1 MQTVYQ
7 TISIRP
13 RWEAPRAEEKI
24 IDLDQYRR
32 RLARAQRREERDQE
46 AEQVQPRPRSSRRR
60 DRWGLFWDG
69 VASLGVLP
77 MALVFC
83 AEILS

>member
-24 IDLDQYRR
+24 IDLAQYRR
-32 RLARAQRREERDQE
+32 KLEREQQTEWGEPD
-46 AEQVQPRPRSSRRR
+46 VQPRVRSSQRRN
-60 DRWGLFWDG
+60 RWGLYWDA
-69 VASLGVLP
+69 VASLGVVA
-77 MALVFC
+77 MAVTFC
-83 AEILS
+83 VELLL

>member
-24 IDLDQYRR
+24 IDLAQYRR
-32 RLARAQRREERDQE
+32 KLEREQQTEWE
-46 AEQVQPRPRSSRRR
+46 ESEVQPRVRSSQRRN
-60 DRWGLFWDG
+60 RWGLYWDA
-69 VASLGVLP
+69 VASLGVVA
-77 MALVFC
+77 MAVTFC
-83 AEILS
+83 LELLL

>member
-24 IDLDQYRR
+24 IDLAQYRR
-32 RLARAQRREERDQE
+32 KLEREQRTEWEEPD
-46 AEQVQPRPRSSRRR
+46 VQPRVRSSQRRN
-60 DRWGLFWDG
+60 RWGLYWDA
-69 VASLGVLP
+69 VASLGVVA
-77 MALVFC
+77 MAVTFC
-83 AEILS
+83 VELLL

>member
-24 IDLDQYRR
+24 IDLAQYRR
-32 RLARAQRREERDQE
+32 KLEREQQTEWE
-46 AEQVQPRPRSSRRR
+46 EPEVQPRVRSSQRRN
-60 DRWGLFWDG
+60 RWGLYWDA
-69 VASLGVLP
+69 VASLGVVA
-77 MALVFC
+77 MAVTFC
-83 AEILS
+83 VELLF

>member
-24 IDLDQYRR
+24 IDLAQYRR
-32 RLARAQRREERDQE
+32 KLEREQQTEWE
-46 AEQVQPRPRSSRRR
+46 EPEVQPRVRSSQRRN
-60 DRWGLFWDG
+60 RWGLYWDA
-69 VASLGVLP
+69 VASLGVVA
-77 MALVFC
+77 MAVTFC
-83 AEILS
+83 LELLF

>member
-24 IDLDQYRR
+24 IDLVQYRR
-32 RLARAQRREERDQE
+32 KLEREQQTEWE
-46 AEQVQPRPRSSRRR
+46 EPEVQPRGRSSQRRN
-60 DRWGLFWDG
+60 RWGLYWDA
-69 VASLGVLP
+69 VASLGVVA
-77 MALVFC
+77 MAVTFC
-83 AEILS
+83 VELLL

>member
-24 IDLDQYRR
+24 IDLAQYRR
-32 RLARAQRREERDQE
+32 KPERQEELEE
-46 AEQVQPRPRSSRRR
+46 ADVQPRVRSSQRRN
-60 DRWGLFWDG
+60 RWGLYWDA
-69 VASLGVLP
+69 VASLGVVA
-77 MALVFC
+77 MAVTFC
-83 AEILS
+83 VELLL

>member
-24 IDLDQYRR
+24 IDLAQYRR
-32 RLARAQRREERDQE
+32 KLEREQQTEWE
-46 AEQVQPRPRSSRRR
+46 ESEVQPRVRSSQRRN
-60 DRWGLFWDG
+60 RWGLYWDA
-69 VASLGVLP
+69 VASLGVVA
-77 MALVFC
+77 MAVTFC
-83 AEILS
+83 VELLL

>member
-24 IDLDQYRR
+24 IDLAQYRR
-32 RLARAQRREERDQE
+32 KLEREQQE
-46 AEQVQPRPRSSRRR
+46 ELEEADVQPRVRSSQRHN
-60 DRWGLFWDG
+60 RWGLYWDA
-69 VASLGVLP
+69 VASLGVVA
-77 MALVFC
+77 MAVTFC
-83 AEILS
+83 VELLL

>member
-24 IDLDQYRR
+24 IDLAQYRR
-32 RLARAQRREERDQE
+32 KLEREQQE
-46 AEQVQPRPRSSRRR
+46 KLEEADVQPRVRSSQRRN
-60 DRWGLFWDG
+60 RWGLYWDA
-69 VASLGVLP
+69 VASLGVVA
-77 MALVFC
+77 MAVTFC
-83 AEILS
+83 VELLL

>member
-24 IDLDQYRR
+24 IDLAQYRR
-32 RLARAQRREERDQE
+32 KLEREQRQEVLEEAD
-46 AEQVQPRPRSSRRR
+46 VQPRVRSSQRRN
-60 DRWGLFWDG
+60 RWGLYWDA
-69 VASLGVLP
+69 VASLGVVA
-77 MALVFC
+77 MAVTFC
-83 AEILS
+83 VELLL

>member
-24 IDLDQYRR
+24 IDLAQYRR
-32 RLARAQRREERDQE
+32 KLEREQQTEWEEQE
-46 AEQVQPRPRSSRRR
+46 VQPRVRSSQRRN
-60 DRWGLFWDG
+60 RWGLYWDA
-69 VASLGVLP
+69 VASLGVVA
-77 MALVFC
+77 MAVTFC
-83 AEILS
+83 LELLL

>member
-24 IDLDQYRR
+24 IDLAQYRR
-32 RLARAQRREERDQE
+32 KLEREQQTEWE
-46 AEQVQPRPRSSRRR
+46 EPEVQPRVRSSQRCN
-60 DRWGLFWDG
+60 RWGLYWDA
-69 VASLGVLP
+69 VASLGVVA
-77 MALVFC
+77 MAVTFC
-83 AEILS
+83 VELLL

>member
-24 IDLDQYRR
+24 IDLAQYRQK
-32 RLARAQRREERDQE
+32 LEREQQE
-46 AEQVQPRPRSSRRR
+46 ELEEADVQPRVRSSQRRN
-60 DRWGLFWDG
+60 RWGLYWDA
-69 VASLGVLP
+69 VASLGVVA
-77 MALVFC
+77 MAVTFC
-83 AEILS
+83 VELLL

>member
-24 IDLDQYRR
+24 IDLAQYRR
-32 RLARAQRREERDQE
+32 KLEREQRQEEAD
-46 AEQVQPRPRSSRRR
+46 VQPRVRSSQRRN
-60 DRWGLFWDG
+60 RWGLYWDA
-69 VASLGVLP
+69 VASLGVVA
-77 MALVFC
+77 MAVTFC
-83 AEILS
+83 VELLL

>member
-24 IDLDQYRR
+24 IDLAQYRR
-32 RLARAQRREERDQE
+32 KLERQEELEE
-46 AEQVQPRPRSSRRR
+46 ADVQPRVRSSQRRN
-60 DRWGLFWDG
+60 RWGLYWDA
-69 VASLGVLP
+69 VASLGVVA
-77 MALVFC
+77 MAVTFC
-83 AEILS
+83 VELLL

>member
-24 IDLDQYRR
+24 IDLAQYRR
-32 RLARAQRREERDQE
+32 KLEREQRQEELEE
-46 AEQVQPRPRSSRRR
+46 ADVQPRVRSSQRRN
-60 DRWGLFWDG
+60 RWGLYWDA
-69 VASLGVLP
+69 VASLGVVA
-77 MALVFC
+77 MAVTFC
-83 AEILS
+83 VELLL

>member
-24 IDLDQYRR
+24 IDLAQYRR
-32 RLARAQRREERDQE
+32 KLEREQRQGRGERCSFLSDQKGTKE
-46 AEQVQPRPRSSRRR
+46 
-60 DRWGLFWDG
+60 
-69 VASLGVLP
+69 SLGVCLR
-77 MALVFC
+77 
-83 AEILS
+83 

>member
-24 IDLDQYRR
+24 IDLAQYRR
-32 RLARAQRREERDQE
+32 KLEREQRQEVLEEAD
-46 AEQVQPRPRSSRRR
+46 VQPRVRSSQRRN
-60 DRWGLFWDG
+60 RWGLYWDA
-69 VASLGVLP
+69 VTSLGVVA
-77 MALVFC
+77 MAVTFC
-83 AEILS
+83 VELLL

>member
-24 IDLDQYRR
+24 IDLAQYRR
-32 RLARAQRREERDQE
+32 KLERQEELEETD
-46 AEQVQPRPRSSRRR
+46 VQPRVRSSQRRN
-60 DRWGLFWDG
+60 RWGLYWDA
-69 VASLGVLP
+69 VASLGVVA
-77 MALVFC
+77 MAVTFC
-83 AEILS
+83 VELLL

>member
-24 IDLDQYRR
+24 IDLAQYRR
-32 RLARAQRREERDQE
+32 KLEREQQTEWE
-46 AEQVQPRPRSSRRR
+46 EPEVQPRVRSSQRRN
-60 DRWGLFWDG
+60 RWGLYWDA
-69 VASLGVLP
+69 VASLGVVA
-77 MALVFC
+77 MAVTFC
-83 AEILS
+83 AELLL